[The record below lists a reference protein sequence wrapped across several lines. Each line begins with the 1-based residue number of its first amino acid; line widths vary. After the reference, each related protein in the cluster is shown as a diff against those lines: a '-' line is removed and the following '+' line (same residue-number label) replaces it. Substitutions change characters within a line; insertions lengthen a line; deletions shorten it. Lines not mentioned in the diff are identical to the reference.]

1 MEDTQKHGEFHVS
14 GERSVARE
22 TKCIYIG
29 KLMQTLGLN
38 LSTKKVIRSCISNCQ
53 MKVGA
58 PRGGSG
64 RGFSHQLP
72 LHFTGWEG
80 VETKA
85 HKVIYSKLYNIQMTS
100 LAGTHM
106 LALLNECEGGSQCF
120 TLEL

>member
-1 MEDTQKHGEFHVS
+1 MQSLSGYNPHAFSEALLWVSCYPGGMEDTQEHGELHVS
-14 GERSVARE
+14 GQLRVARE
-22 TKCIYIG
+22 TKCIYTG

-38 LSTKKVIRSCISNCQ
+38 LSTKKVIRSCINNCQ
-53 MKVGA
+53 MKVGT

-85 HKVIYSKLYNIQMTS
+85 HK
-100 LAGTHM
+100 G
-106 LALLNECEGGSQCF
+106 
-120 TLEL
+120 